1 MAEHGYGHLRRG
13 RCDCVEGECAGSG
26 RRDGMARTTKPPRI
40 RSSTTCKVAK
50 VVALAFSEGKRVTCD
65 VCRFYVSCASLP
77 GRAHIGILTAKRL
90 PRLHKGQ
97 VRVAKGGGE
106 GGVSRSC
113 AFLVSACF
121 VSLFLSWPWCA
132 LWMPRACTPRH
143 PAPVLRDQRVH
154 AHYGLA
160 FGKGDMQPGVVT
172 RAYKNWDYDVK

>member
-26 RRDGMARTTKPPRI
+26 RRDGMARTTTPPRI

-50 VVALAFSEGKRVTCD
+50 VVALAFSEGKHATCD

-97 VRVAKGGGE
+97 VRVAKGGG
-106 GGVSRSC
+106 GGRCLAVLRFSRLC
-113 AFLVSACF
+113 VFCL
-121 VSLFLSWPWCA
+121 SLCRGHGVHYGCPEPA
-132 LWMPRACTPRH
+132 LLFTPRLSFAISECTH
-143 PAPVLRDQRVH
+143 TTAWRSARATCSRVS
-154 AHYGLA
+154 
-160 FGKGDMQPGVVT
+160 
-172 RAYKNWDYDVK
+172 